1 MKTVVFGAS
10 GRMGIKVVEQAL
22 EAGHIVTAF
31 LRNPSKIAI
40 QHPNLTLFQG
50 DVMDAS
56 AVENAIAG
64 QEVVIS
70 LLGKTRPPEPGMNSM
85 LETAAKNIVAAMQKH
100 GIHRIISTTGAGVPQ
115 PEDQPKV
122 ADRLVNTMLN
132 FLQKNFVLDASASVK
147 VIQSSDLDWT
157 IVRFPRV
164 TDGARTGKYR
174 VAYIGKDSGT
184 MISRADGADF
194 VIRELNEKKW
204 LRKAPVVSY

>member
-1 MKTVVFGAS
+1 MKIVVFGAS
-10 GRMGIKVVEQAL
+10 GGMGIKVVEQAL

-31 LRNPSKIAI
+31 LRTPSKIAI

-50 DVMDAS
+50 DVMDAA

-64 QEVVIS
+64 QEAVLSI
-70 LLGKTRPPEPGMNSM
+70 LGPTRPPEPGMNSM

-100 GIHRIISTTGAGVPQ
+100 GIRRIISTTGAGVPQ
-115 PEDQPKV
+115 PEDQPKA
-122 ADRLVNTMLN
+122 ADRLVSAMLN
-132 FLQKNFVLDASASVK
+132 ILQKNFVLDASANVK
-147 VIQSSDLDWT
+147 VIQASALDWT

-184 MISRADGADF
+184 QISRADGADF
-194 VIRELNEKKW
+194 VLRELTEKKW
-204 LRKAPVVSY
+204 VKKAPVVSY

>member
-1 MKTVVFGAS
+1 MKIVVFGAS

-31 LRNPSKIAI
+31 LRTPSKIAI

-50 DVMDAS
+50 DVMDAA

-64 QEVVIS
+64 QEVVLSI
-70 LLGKTRPPEPGMNSM
+70 LGPTRPPEPGMNSM

-100 GIHRIISTTGAGVPQ
+100 GIRRIISTTGAGVPQ
-115 PEDQPKV
+115 PEDQPKA
-122 ADRLVNTMLN
+122 ADRLVSAMLN
-132 FLQKNFVLDASASVK
+132 ILQKNFVLDASANVK
-147 VIQSSDLDWT
+147 VIQASALDWT

-184 MISRADGADF
+184 QISRADGADF
-194 VIRELNEKKW
+194 VLRELTEKKW
-204 LRKAPVVSY
+204 VKKAPVVSY